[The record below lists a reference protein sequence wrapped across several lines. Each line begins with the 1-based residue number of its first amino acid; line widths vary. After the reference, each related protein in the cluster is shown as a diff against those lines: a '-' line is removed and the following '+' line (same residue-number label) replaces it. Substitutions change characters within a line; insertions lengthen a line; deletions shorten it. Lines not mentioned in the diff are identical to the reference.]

1 MAELAVFVGERIRLL
16 RRHRGLTQEALAERI
31 GVTSESVSNIERAV
45 HPPSL
50 ETLERILTARL
61 DAHCVPSLSC
71 PLRRL
76 PGN

>member
-50 ETLERILTARL
+50 ETLERILTARGIRPAVFFA
-61 DAHCVPSLSC
+61 DEPF
-71 PLRRL
+71 RE
-76 PGN
+76 PGE

>member
-50 ETLERILTARL
+50 ETLERILNALGIRPAVFFA
-61 DAHCVPSLSC
+61 DEPF
-71 PLRRL
+71 RE
-76 PGN
+76 PGE